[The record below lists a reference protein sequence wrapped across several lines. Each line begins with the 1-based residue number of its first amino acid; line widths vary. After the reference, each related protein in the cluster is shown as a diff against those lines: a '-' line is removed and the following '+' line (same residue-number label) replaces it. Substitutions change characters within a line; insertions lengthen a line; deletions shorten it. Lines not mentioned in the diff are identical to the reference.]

1 MLISIEAVGGSSAAN
16 QPRIKDGGLEIGGKM
31 KGLNNQQGF

>member
-16 QPRIKDGGLEIGGKM
+16 QPRIKDGGLEIGGENERLK
-31 KGLNNQQGF
+31 